1 MNSWILSAGLRIRR
15 NKIDKNMD
23 REQLYKNLTEL
34 EKQLQK
40 VKSANEQ
47 VDRIIASD
55 RKLADGIKEYI
66 VKADDL
72 LKTVKSAYD
81 SAVSKVNEQANI
93 AVKETTE
100 GLLNKYKSEVA
111 TARSEYNASMKE
123 SVDSFK
129 NVVDAEKKALQTKV
143 ASLSQL
149 VDEKLIPLRDSL
161 SSIVEGK
168 MAQVPEEFK
177 GIINEGKSI
186 LDSSASA
193 LKTASEVVSK
203 ACHVMAEKVTVLP
216 RKVEG
221 FTEEVSKALSLNR
234 ERILAKLSEIDV
246 NAFAEKVSA
255 TINEQTTHLDV
266 KLDDM
271 GKSVSE
277 MERTLSGSV
286 SKLDSKV
293 KGMEKKLA
301 TMQEKIDGMDK
312 ILRFVK
318 TASILLIVL
327 AAVLL
332 ILRFI

>member
-1 MNSWILSAGLRIRR
+1 
-15 NKIDKNMD
+15 MD

-55 RKLADGIKEYI
+55 RQLADGIKEYI

-100 GLLNKYKSEVA
+100 GLLSDYKSEVKK
-111 TARSEYNASMKE
+111 ARSEYNASMKE

-129 NVVDAEKKALQTKV
+129 SVVDAEKKALQTKV
-143 ASLSQL
+143 AALTQL

-161 SSIVEGK
+161 SSIVDGQI
-168 MAQVPEEFK
+168 AFIPEEFK
-177 GIINEGKSI
+177 RLIKEAKST
-186 LDSSASA
+186 LDSSATV
-193 LKTASEVVSK
+193 LKSASEVVSK
-203 ACHVMAEKVTVLP
+203 ECQTMAGKVEILP
-216 RKVEG
+216 RKFEG
-221 FTEEVSKALSLNR
+221 LSADLTKNLSENK
-234 ERILAKLSEIDV
+234 ERILAKLKEIDV
-246 NAFAEKVSA
+246 NAFAEKVTTA
-255 TINEQTTHLDV
+255 LKEQTTHLDG
-266 KLDDM
+266 KLDNM
-271 GKSVSE
+271 EKTVSE
-277 MERTLSGSV
+277 AERSLSGSV
-286 SKLDSKV
+286 SKIDSKV

-318 TASILLIVL
+318 TASILLLILV
-327 AAVLL
+327 ATLL